1 MPSYDEED
9 IQAAISAYKRGDYAS
24 ISRTSRT
31 FNIPLTTLR
40 NRIRKVTSQKS
51 RNINQQILTPIEEET
66 LENWIYRAAKL
77 GTPISLRLL
86 IILAE
91 EIQKNRNSISAE
103 STLTPISR
111 RWTERFRTRHPRIK
125 TCFTRPIDASRLE
138 GTDYSTLKTY
148 FNRLG
153 ELLRENKYPSSAIFN
168 VDETG
173 FSIGSTRGSF
183 TLYDRTATSKGKR
196 QPGRQEWITS
206 IECISAS
213 GVTLPPTLIFKGEK
227 LNSEWI
233 PDSTPRDW
241 TFTTSNKGWTN
252 DTLGFEW
259 LTTSFEP
266 FTRNFRDSR
275 CLLLIDGHSSHLTER
290 FIGFCISKNIDLFCL
305 PPHSSHLTQPLDL
318 SIFGPLKTALTF
330 EVDRIFQSSTSRLPR
345 IEWVEAFIKARNKV
359 FRPPSIISGFQKGGI
374 YPYAPE
380 VLLSTLDPP
389 PRTPSP
395 ENTNPTRISSASRV
409 LRARG
414 SPKTP
419 TAINLR
425 YIADLTAND
434 ASIPSPSKTLIRD
447 LIDFAESR
455 DTDAILARRE
465 LREKEDLLNRRR
477 ERKKGKRVALKGKF
491 LLSKDEI
498 LEVVKNIEK
507 EAKQK
512 KGNKGKNK
520 KIEVIISSDSEGE
533 ESLDELAS

>member
-1 MPSYDEED
+1 
-9 IQAAISAYKRGDYAS
+9 
-24 ISRTSRT
+24 
-31 FNIPLTTLR
+31 L
-40 NRIRKVTSQKS
+40 
-51 RNINQQILTPIEEET
+51 
-66 LENWIYRAAKL
+66 W
-77 GTPISLRLL
+77 
-86 IILAE
+86 
-91 EIQKNRNSISAE
+91 
-103 STLTPISR
+103 
-111 RWTERFRTRHPRIK
+111 
-125 TCFTRPIDASRLE
+125 LE

-148 FNRLG
+148 FDRLG
-153 ELLRENKYPSSAIFN
+153 ELLLENKYPPSAIFN

-173 FSIGSTRGSF
+173 FSIESTKGSF
-183 TLYDRTATSKGKR
+183 ALYYRRAIPRGKR

-213 GVTLPPTLIFKGEK
+213 GATLPPTLIFKGEK

-233 PDSTPRDW
+233 PDSTPPDW

-252 DTLGFEW
+252 DSIGYEW
-259 LTTSFEP
+259 LIASFEP
-266 FTRNFRDSR
+266 FTRYFRDSR
-275 CLLLIDGHSSHLTER
+275 CLLLIDGYSSHLTER
-290 FIGFCISKNIDLFCL
+290 FIGFCIAKNVDLFCL
-305 PPHSSHLTQPLDL
+305 PLYSSHLTQPLDL

-330 EVDRIFQSSTSRLPR
+330 EVDRIFRSSTPRLPR

-380 VLLSTLDPP
+380 VLLSTLNSP

-395 ENTNPTRISSASRV
+395 KNTNPTRISSASRI
-409 LRARG
+409 LRARE

-434 ASIPSPSKTLIRD
+434 DSIPSPSKTLIRD

-455 DTDAILARRE
+455 DTDAILTRRE

-507 EAKQK
+507 EAKEKKSK
-512 KGNKGKNK
+512 KGRNK
-520 KIEVIISSDSEGE
+520 KIEVIISSDSEEE
-533 ESLDELAS
+533 ESLDELA

>member
-1 MPSYDEED
+1 M
-9 IQAAISAYKRGDYAS
+9 
-24 ISRTSRT
+24 
-31 FNIPLTTLR
+31 
-40 NRIRKVTSQKS
+40 
-51 RNINQQILTPIEEET
+51 
-66 LENWIYRAAKL
+66 
-77 GTPISLRLL
+77 
-86 IILAE
+86 
-91 EIQKNRNSISAE
+91 
-103 STLTPISR
+103 
-111 RWTERFRTRHPRIK
+111 
-125 TCFTRPIDASRLE
+125 
-138 GTDYSTLKTY
+138 
-148 FNRLG
+148 
-153 ELLRENKYPSSAIFN
+153 AIFN
-168 VDETG
+168 VDENG

-183 TLYDRTATSKGKR
+183 ALYDRTAIPKGKR
-196 QPGRQEWITS
+196 QLGQQEWITS

-233 PDSTPRDW
+233 PDSTPLDW
-241 TFTTSNKGWTN
+241 IFTTSNKGWTN
-252 DTLGFEW
+252 DSIGYEW

-266 FTRNFRDSR
+266 FTRNFRDSQ

-290 FIGFCISKNIDLFCL
+290 FIGFCIAKNVDLFCL

-345 IEWVEAFIKARNKV
+345 VEWVEAFIKACNKV
-359 FRPPSIISGFQKGGI
+359 FRPPSILSGFQKGGI

-389 PRTPSP
+389 PRTPSL

-491 LLSKDEI
+491 LLSKGEI

-507 EAKQK
+507 EAKEK
-512 KGNKGKNK
+512 KNKKGKNK
-520 KIEVIISSDSEGE
+520 KIEVIISSDSEEE
-533 ESLDELAS
+533 ESLDKLA